1 MGVEKHI
8 NTSSIFEAIIQCQQ
22 NKTKKKKSGSYVEL
36 SYAAKVC
43 ANSCLP
49 EAAHFNSANHE
60 GSNWLMFG
68 NDAENKGLLKST
80 LKNALP

>member
-1 MGVEKHI
+1 M
-8 NTSSIFEAIIQCQQ
+8 
-22 NKTKKKKSGSYVEL
+22 EL

>member
-1 MGVEKHI
+1 MGIEKHI

-22 NKTKKKKSGSYVEL
+22 NKTRSGSYVEL

-68 NDAENKGLLKST
+68 NHAESKGLLKST